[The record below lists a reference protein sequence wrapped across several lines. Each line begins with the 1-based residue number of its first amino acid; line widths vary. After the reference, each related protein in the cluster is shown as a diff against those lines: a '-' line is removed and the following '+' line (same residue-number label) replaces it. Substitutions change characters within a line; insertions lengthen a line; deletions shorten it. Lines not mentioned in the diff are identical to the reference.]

1 MPRRAVPRSDHP
13 RRRRCLRPVH
23 AAGPAPR
30 RGLRRVRGPVPDPHA
45 RRTHGGIRL
54 GRALRA
60 RRGPADPPDHAAG
73 ARRGHRAGPG
83 DLRHLPALRAAL
95 DEVAQADAVIAVSPT
110 YKASYSGLF
119 KSFWDLAEPTSVVG
133 VPVLLGATGGTAR
146 HSLMIDTAM
155 RPLFAYLKARIV
167 PTAVF
172 AASDDWGEAAGVQA
186 SMRTD
191 PLQSR
196 IRAAGRDLAEIT
208 LNRPPRARAAAPAD
222 LDLEV
227 TPFEQLLNPGP

>member
-1 MPRRAVPRSDHP
+1 
-13 RRRRCLRPVH
+13 
-23 AAGPAPR
+23 
-30 RGLRRVRGPVPDPHA
+30 
-45 RRTHGGIRL
+45 
-54 GRALRA
+54 
-60 RRGPADPPDHAAG
+60 
-73 ARRGHRAGPG
+73 
-83 DLRHLPALRAAL
+83 
-95 DEVAQADAVIAVSPT
+95 
-110 YKASYSGLF
+110 
-119 KSFWDLAEPTSVVG
+119 
-133 VPVLLGATGGTAR
+133 
-146 HSLMIDTAM
+146 MIDTAM

-208 LNRPPRARAAAPAD
+208 LSRPPRARAAAPAD

>member
-1 MPRRAVPRSDHP
+1 MYKR
-13 RRRRCLRPVH
+13 
-23 AAGPAPR
+23 
-30 RGLRRVRGPVPDPHA
+30 
-45 RRTHGGIRL
+45 
-54 GRALRA
+54 
-60 RRGPADPPDHAAG
+60 
-73 ARRGHRAGPG
+73 
-83 DLRHLPALRAAL
+83 
-95 DEVAQADAVIAVSPT
+95 QVIAVSPT

-208 LNRPPRARAAAPAD
+208 LSRPPRARAAAPAD
-222 LDLEV
+222 IDLEV

>member
-1 MPRRAVPRSDHP
+1 M
-13 RRRRCLRPVH
+13 C
-23 AAGPAPR
+23 
-30 RGLRRVRGPVPDPHA
+30 
-45 RRTHGGIRL
+45 IR
-54 GRALRA
+54 
-60 RRGPADPPDHAAG
+60 D
-73 ARRGHRAGPG
+73 
-83 DLRHLPALRAAL
+83 
-95 DEVAQADAVIAVSPT
+95 
-110 YKASYSGLF
+110 SYSGLF

-208 LNRPPRARAAAPAD
+208 LNRPPRTRAAAPAD